1 MSAPLLLHVYPT
13 FNVGGAQVRFAA
25 LANRFGTRWRHA
37 VVSLDGGDGCLERIA
52 PEVPLAMLPS
62 PTQKGDSLP
71 RAMVS
76 IGKLLHKLKPDLLVT
91 SNWGSIEWALARLAM
106 PGLPHLHTEDGFG
119 PEEAGG
125 QIPRRVLTR
134 RIALRRSTV
143 VLPST
148 ILLRA
153 ARDSWRLPQ
162 ARLHHIPNGLDL
174 TRFSPEGPGADLA
187 LPGEGPVIGTVAALR
202 AEKNLGRMLRAAALL
217 RQEGLVFRLVIFGD
231 GSERATL
238 EALTRELGL
247 AEMVRFAGH
256 LTDPA
261 AAYRAMDLFVL
272 SSDTEQMPFSVLE
285 AMATGLPVAS
295 TDAGDIRAMLSS
307 ENQPHI
313 AAKDDAALAAAMRP
327 LLLDAVLRKHLGE
340 ANHAKAHRE
349 YDQETMFQAHAAL
362 IERACHRRAPRA
374 GTVSSVAW
382 R

>member
-148 ILLRA
+148 
-153 ARDSWRLPQ
+153 
-162 ARLHHIPNGLDL
+162 
-174 TRFSPEGPGADLA
+174 
-187 LPGEGPVIGTVAALR
+187 
-202 AEKNLGRMLRAAALL
+202 
-217 RQEGLVFRLVIFGD
+217 
-231 GSERATL
+231 
-238 EALTRELGL
+238 
-247 AEMVRFAGH
+247 
-256 LTDPA
+256 
-261 AAYRAMDLFVL
+261 
-272 SSDTEQMPFSVLE
+272 
-285 AMATGLPVAS
+285 
-295 TDAGDIRAMLSS
+295 
-307 ENQPHI
+307 
-313 AAKDDAALAAAMRP
+313 
-327 LLLDAVLRKHLGE
+327 
-340 ANHAKAHRE
+340 
-349 YDQETMFQAHAAL
+349 
-362 IERACHRRAPRA
+362 
-374 GTVSSVAW
+374 
-382 R
+382 